1 MKARTPSTWVSILTL
16 LSTTRSIATETPKRL
31 IGKTIH
37 VSYTATR
44 PYKLQEGGSSVGS
57 KDVSYV
63 IYISSAGRIFSRGSQ
78 SKGKRAQTWEA
89 APEVTLW
96 HVVGGRLVATAA
108 RASGALM
115 QTISFGSNF
124 QSCDVTIIAGH
135 ENGKSYRWK
144 GVNGDAYEA
153 DGPLSIFQQSCVIA
167 DGNGLWVNVLRRNG
181 ADVRS
186 G

>member
-1 MKARTPSTWVSILTL
+1 MKALILFAWVSILVL
-16 LSTTRSIATETPKRL
+16 AGTTRSIATEIPNQL

-44 PYKLQEGGSSVGS
+44 SHKLQGGGSSVGG

-78 SKGKRAQTWEA
+78 SRSRRSVAREA
-89 APEVTLW
+89 GPEVTLW

-108 RASGALM
+108 RVSGALM

-124 QSCDVTIIAGH
+124 QSCDVTIVAGH
-135 ENGKSYRWK
+135 ESGKPYRWK
-144 GVNGDAYEA
+144 GMNGNVYEA
-153 DGPLSIFQQSCVIA
+153 DGPLSISQQSC
-167 DGNGLWVNVLRRNG
+167 
-181 ADVRS
+181 S
-186 G
+186 S

>member
-1 MKARTPSTWVSILTL
+1 MKARTLSTRVSILIL
-16 LSTTRSIATETPKRL
+16 LSTTHSIAAEIPKQL
-31 IGKTIH
+31 IGKTVH

-44 PYKLQEGGSSVGS
+44 PYKLQGRGSSVGS

-78 SKGKRAQTWEA
+78 SKGKRAQTWEVV
-89 APEVTLW
+89 PEATLW
-96 HVVGGRLVATAA
+96 HVISGRLVATAA

-135 ENGKSYRWK
+135 ENGKPYRWK
-144 GVNGDAYEA
+144 GMNGDVFEA
-153 DGPLSIFQQSCVIA
+153 DGPLSISQQSCSIA
-167 DGNGLWVNVLRRNG
+167 DGNGL
-181 ADVRS
+181 
-186 G
+186 